1 MEHTCDSGLRMV
13 MNVDKVYDNDTIRN
27 TLVVLSII
35 VTVLF
40 IAIFEIMY

>member
-1 MEHTCDSGLRMV
+1 
-13 MNVDKVYDNDTIRN
+13 MNMDKVYDNDIIRN

-40 IAIFEIMY
+40 IAIFETMY